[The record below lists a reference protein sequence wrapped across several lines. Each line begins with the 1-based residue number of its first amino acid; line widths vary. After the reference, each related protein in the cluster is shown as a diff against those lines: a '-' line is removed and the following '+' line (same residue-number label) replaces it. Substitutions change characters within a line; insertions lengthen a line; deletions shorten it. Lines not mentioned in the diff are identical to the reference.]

1 MRICFSIPVP
11 KDSITLDGS
20 RFYTVCY
27 CIPMLIDPWWKKFR
41 KPGDPIELFTDGWI
55 RSEQIGMKQARD
67 LSILATVHELVG
79 QLSPQ
84 IQGVLEAPVKQA
96 FKTIE
101 LPDFATLSFD
111 KQVEKEYK

>member
-1 MRICFSIPVP
+1 MEICLRFPKNDKVLTRDAVCFYIPLV
-11 KDSITLDGS
+11 
-20 RFYTVCY
+20 
-27 CIPMLIDPWWKKFR
+27 DPWWKKFR
-41 KPGDPIELFTDGWI
+41 KPGDPVEVFTDGWI
-55 RSEQIGMKQARD
+55 RSEQIGAKQARD

-84 IQGVLEAPVKQA
+84 IQGVLEVPVKQA